1 MADTGDI
8 GGAFGQVGGS
18 GGVLPSFGT
27 ADTSPG
33 VRRTGYS
40 EQDVISSAA
49 IEQAMMA
56 HMIRSADVPVL
67 NPSTFNAGISGLSSA
82 ESRFA
87 MMQME
92 SLHRITMNMLD
103 AWSDSITEMAERTR
117 REDSNPVHLARV
129 EEQRRDRLGIVESFR
144 SAVDN
149 ISRSENPNALA
160 LVATSLVITAGFTG
174 YTAGVTD
181 VVSTNMVSFTP
192 QVDEMSGVFSQQ
204 AGLMPGDMRAELSML
219 GALMVNL
226 AVRYTEIEGMNA
238 SKATDPRAAASSY
251 ADKILKIVNSDQI
264 GTFLM
269 ALLVAKGENSQQI
282 PPERAAQLS
291 ATVKT
296 ILLATALAALYKAAY
311 GGMTPQEFKD
321 LMTGKMAPKTEQE
334 TMLVFSLRENLA
346 AMDPAEKESLIDGLA
361 NWAASAK
368 LSLEPGKAFSA
379 FLASQQAP
387 LDTMPS

>member
-1 MADTGDI
+1 MADASDI
-8 GGAFGQVGGS
+8 GGAFGQVAGS
-18 GGVLPSFGT
+18 GGVIPSFGT
-27 ADTSPG
+27 ADAAPG
-33 VRRTGYS
+33 AIKKGYS

-49 IEQAMMA
+49 LEQAMMA
-56 HMIRSADVPVL
+56 YMIRSADVPVL
-67 NPSTFNAGISGLSSA
+67 DPSAFDSSVSAVSGA

-92 SLHRITMNMLD
+92 SLHRITMSMLD
-103 AWSDSITEMAERTR
+103 AWSDNITEIAERTR
-117 REDSNPVHLARV
+117 REDSNPIHLAKV
-129 EEQRRDRLGIVESFR
+129 EEARRDRLGIVESFR

-149 ISRSENPNALA
+149 ISKSENPNALA

-174 YTAGVTD
+174 YNAGVTD

-204 AGLMPGDMRAELSML
+204 AGLMQGDMRAELSMF

-226 AVRYTEIEGMNA
+226 AVRYTEIEGMNT
-238 SKATDPRAAASSY
+238 SKSTDPRLAASSY

-269 ALLVAKGENSQQI
+269 ALLVSKGESSQQI
-282 PPERAAQLS
+282 SPERAAQLS

-296 ILLATALAALYKAAY
+296 ILLSTALAALYKATY

-334 TMLVFSLRENLA
+334 SLLVSSLRQNLA
-346 AMDPAEKESLIDGLA
+346 AMDPSEKESLIDGLA
-361 NWAASAK
+361 NWASSAK
-368 LSLEPGKAFSA
+368 LSLEPGKAFTA
-379 FLASQQAP
+379 FLSRQQTP

>member
-1 MADTGDI
+1 MVDAGDI

-18 GGVLPSFGT
+18 GGVIPSFGT
-27 ADTSPG
+27 EGAAPG
-33 VRRTGYS
+33 VGKKGYS
-40 EQDVISSAA
+40 EHDVISSAA
-49 IEQAMMA
+49 LEQAMIA
-56 HMIRSADVPVL
+56 YMIRSADVPVL
-67 NPSTFNAGISGLSSA
+67 DPSTFDAGISGLSGA

-92 SLHRITMNMLD
+92 SLHRITMSMLD
-103 AWSDSITEMAERTR
+103 AWSDNITAIAERTR
-117 REDSNPVHLARV
+117 REDSNPIHLAKV
-129 EEQRRDRLGIVESFR
+129 EEARRDRLGIVESFR

-149 ISRSENPNALA
+149 ISQGENPNALA

-174 YTAGVTD
+174 YNAGVTD

-204 AGLMPGDMRAELSML
+204 AGLMQGDMRGELSML

-226 AVRYTEIEGMNA
+226 AVRYTEIEGMNVA
-238 SKATDPRAAASSY
+238 KATDPRLAASSY

-269 ALLVAKGENSQQI
+269 ALLVSKGESGQQI
-282 PPERAAQLS
+282 SPERAAQLS

-296 ILLATALAALYKAAY
+296 ILLATALAALYKATY

-334 TMLVFSLRENLA
+334 TLLVSSLSENLA
-346 AMDPAEKESLIDGLA
+346 AMDPTEKANLIDGLA
-361 NWAASAK
+361 IWASSAK
-368 LSLEPGKAFSA
+368 LSLEPGKAFTA
-379 FLASQQAP
+379 FLGSQQAP